1 MRIGTMVQKKKNN
14 NVFEKMVTEMLK
26 ETGGTTM
33 LKECMTFDP
42 SVSEKVPL
50 RYRIIALGFVSRMS
64 LDQLNKKLQEEGC
77 PALYSRNYWE
87 SGLIFAFLN
96 KMSFSE
102 WKGIQAECEAFRR
115 TQEIESLYFKK
126 SSISLKDLESY
137 LKDNSEQ
144 TPVSN
149 ETRHLTR
156 VMQEKIRQAS
166 NTKEKFKDFLMTN
179 FNSFSEV
186 REKSRYYFCKYLAC
200 FLRTRINNYFN
211 ALETGLGVEPALED
225 LAVFK
230 GLSKLKRK
238 KMSSEEILELLE
250 NAPISCGE
258 LFDAFNMFYFDYV
271 SLDWMDVLLDYY
283 GNIEAL
289 PDDSARRLAAS
300 IRRYNP
306 SYVSLSDR
314 EVLRKTQEEMDA
326 KEEALDHL
334 YSLQGSNRGYQTNRA
349 GENTLRKYIKGSLD
363 IDRTTLICFLLFF
376 SHEAELEKDQILTRE
391 RLDDILLEC
400 GFAALR
406 QEDDFDYFVLE
417 FIRSNDPI
425 SYLMEEVTDYALNEQ
440 NFYLYQMYRASSSQ
454 ETDFKKIMGIK

>member
-1 MRIGTMVQKKKNN
+1 MAQKKKKK

-42 SVSEKVPL
+42 AISDRIPL

-64 LDQLNKKLQEEGC
+64 LDQLNRKLQEEGC
-77 PALYSRNYWE
+77 PALYSRNYWK

-96 KMSFSE
+96 RMSFSE
-102 WKGIQAECEAFRR
+102 WKDIQADCEAFRR

-126 SSISLKDLESY
+126 GSISLKDLESY

-166 NTKEKFKDFLMTN
+166 STKEKFKDFLMSN

-186 REKSRYYFCKYLAC
+186 REKSRYYFCKYLSC
-200 FLRTRINNYFN
+200 FLRTRINNYLN

-230 GLSKLKRK
+230 GLSRLKRK
-238 KMSSEEILELLE
+238 KMSSGEILKLLE

-258 LFDAFNMFYFDYV
+258 LFDAFNLFYFDYV

-300 IRRYNP
+300 MRRYNP

-314 EVLRKTQEEMDA
+314 EVLRKIQEEMDA
-326 KEEALDHL
+326 REAALDHL
-334 YSLQGSNRGYQTNRA
+334 YSLKDSNRGYQTNRA

-376 SHEAELEKDQILTRE
+376 SHEAELEKDQVLTRE

-454 ETDFKKIMGIK
+454 ETDFKKIMGI